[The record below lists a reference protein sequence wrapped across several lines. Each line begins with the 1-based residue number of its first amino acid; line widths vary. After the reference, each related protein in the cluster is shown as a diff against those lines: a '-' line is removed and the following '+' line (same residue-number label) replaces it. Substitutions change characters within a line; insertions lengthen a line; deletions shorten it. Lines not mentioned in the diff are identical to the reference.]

1 MDESEVL
8 TKIFTDYHP
17 GIRPKSQPDYITNVT
32 IRIVMFSLLSINEQ
46 TQTVR
51 FMMDL
56 SSEWVDPLLN
66 WDISSGNFSSL
77 KVPEQSVWTP
87 DITFFDATS
96 KSDLIAYER
105 RMVVLNYDGSILQS
119 SPQVVS
125 HPCEINVVDFPYD
138 TQTCR
143 LALGSW
149 QYDTTSL
156 QIQSTDDNYDFSEDF
171 TGNSEWKLLALS
183 SELTVDSTYEEAD
196 FQVLE
201 FSVRLRRNSQFYTMS
216 IVIPTCV
223 CTFLCINGLFLP
235 SEISG
240 LNIEKASLGVCTLLA
255 MSLIL
260 QSVTATMPKSENLP
274 LLGIYVLAQTILC
287 AIAVLVTSIYLIY
300 HERASTR
307 GWIPPRWLSS
317 SLLTRRYDKKV
328 THNDG
333 FQQDHNRFESTQL
346 TPYLEAI
353 CAFLR
358 ETASDSRLEQM
369 WARIFDRINVF
380 TLIFF
385 QLVNIILT
393 LVILL

>member
-1 MDESEVL
+1 ML
-8 TKIFTDYHP
+8 
-17 GIRPKSQPDYITNVT
+17 
-32 IRIVMFSLLSINEQ
+32 
-46 TQTVR
+46 
-51 FMMDL
+51 DL

-66 WDISSGNFSSL
+66 WDASSGNFSSL

-125 HPCEINVVDFPYD
+125 HPCEINIVDFPYD

-240 LNIEKASLGVCTLLA
+240 LNIEKVVSHPCEINVVDFPYDTQTCRLALGSWQYDTTSLQIQCTDDNYEFSEDFTLEFSVRLRRNSQFYTMSIVIPTCVCTFLCINGLFLPSEISGLNIEKLEFSVRLRRNSQFYTMSIVIPTCVCTFLCINGLFLPSEISGLNIEKASLGVCTLLA

-274 LLGIYVLAQTILC
+274 LLGM
-287 AIAVLVTSIYLIY
+287 
-300 HERASTR
+300 
-307 GWIPPRWLSS
+307 
-317 SLLTRRYDKKV
+317 
-328 THNDG
+328 
-333 FQQDHNRFESTQL
+333 FEVEVV
-346 TPYLEAI
+346 P
-353 CAFLR
+353 
-358 ETASDSRLEQM
+358 
-369 WARIFDRINVF
+369 
-380 TLIFF
+380 
-385 QLVNIILT
+385 
-393 LVILL
+393 